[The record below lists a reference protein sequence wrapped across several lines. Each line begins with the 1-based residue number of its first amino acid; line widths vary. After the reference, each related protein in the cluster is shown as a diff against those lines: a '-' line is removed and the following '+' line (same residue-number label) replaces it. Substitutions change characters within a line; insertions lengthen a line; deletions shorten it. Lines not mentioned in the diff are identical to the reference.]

1 MILNIVN
8 PPSLFMLQLLLPC
21 HYSHKSP
28 PPPPSPTRPIPQS
41 GVRLHKFIYCK
52 KMLKL
57 IDKSLG
63 K

>member
-28 PPPPSPTRPIPQS
+28 PPPPPPLGPFRNPVYINNYN
-41 GVRLHKFIYCK
+41 VK
-52 KMLKL
+52 K
-57 IDKSLG
+57 ISETNR
-63 K
+63 